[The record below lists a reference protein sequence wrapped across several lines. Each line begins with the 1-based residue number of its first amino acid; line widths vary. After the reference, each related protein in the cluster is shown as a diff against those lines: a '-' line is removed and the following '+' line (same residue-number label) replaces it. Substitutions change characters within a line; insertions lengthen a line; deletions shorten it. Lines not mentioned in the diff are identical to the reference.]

1 MEVPLNDQRK
11 PMMHSPD
18 PHEGKVPKIPA
29 NMTPEVVRYLARE
42 EARKEI
48 VATSSAL
55 AKKVQDVMAGS
66 MSPLNEKFTIMY
78 SEQYKT
84 AVSVNAL
91 VEMLIE
97 KGLFT
102 KEEIEAKVTKMH
114 ELEIAK
120 QKEVSERKS
129 VISAGKAKVIP
140 DPPQNGETQ
149 EP

>member
-1 MEVPLNDQRK
+1 MEVPLNDQQR
-11 PMMHSPD
+11 PMMHGPD
-18 PHEGKVPKIPA
+18 PFKKSLPKVPGPV
-29 NMTPEVVRYLARE
+29 TPEVVRYLARE

-48 VATSSAL
+48 VATSTAL
-55 AKKVQDVMAGS
+55 ANKVQEVMARS
-66 MSPLNEKFTIMY
+66 MAPLNEKFSIMY

-114 ELEIAK
+114 EQEIEK
-120 QKEVSERKS
+120 QQEISERKA
-129 VISAGKAKVIP
+129 VIASGKAKVLP
-140 DPPQNGETQ
+140 DPETPT
-149 EP
+149 EE